1 MEGSMAGAFDAYVEA
16 LTEVIGHADRAEPL
30 RDYCTGL
37 MMPADSQTKC
47 KCQSNT
53 GICIEVDEWLPT
65 TST

>member
-1 MEGSMAGAFDAYVEA
+1 MSEQNQTGQQNNQQADQDTSHKGTPDLE
-16 LTEVIGHADRAEPL
+16 EV
-30 RDYCTGL
+30 
-37 MMPADSQTKC
+37 DSQTKC